1 MLAINN
7 HVPAARRAESI
18 PIINISSLPVYRLGS
33 TIPFL
38 IVDVTSPPARYAP
51 RNSNMAAIKTAC
63 FKVIAL
69 LPTDVPIAL
78 ATSLAPIPNAMKK
91 PANAAIIRIKVGSR
105 NSVSIIIYVIYFI

>member
-1 MLAINN
+1 M
-7 HVPAARRAESI
+7 
-18 PIINISSLPVYRLGS
+18 
-33 TIPFL
+33 
-38 IVDVTSPPARYAP
+38 
-51 RNSNMAAIKTAC
+51 
-63 FKVIAL
+63 AL